1 MFSFVFWVL
10 LCWFIVNVI
19 WMWFVLK
26 NQTYQR
32 VFAWINV
39 CAVVIGF
46 CILWCC
52 PWSKWNRYL
61 VYLVKLD
68 QRSLSLPSILLRIP
82 QAKQLI
88 IINKKA
94 ALRIN
99 PFNAAFILVNLF
111 CKKFLLQRGWWQ
123 FYHERKKDHLECKDG
138 MEHEEDRL
146 KITQ

>member
-46 CILWCC
+46 WVYYGVAHD
-52 PWSKWNRYL
+52 PSGMNRHL

-111 CKKFLLQRGWWQ
+111 CKKFLLQRG
-123 FYHERKKDHLECKDG
+123 
-138 MEHEEDRL
+138 
-146 KITQ
+146 

>member
-46 CILWCC
+46 W
-52 PWSKWNRYL
+52 
-61 VYLVKLD
+61 VY
-68 QRSLSLPSILLRIP
+68 
-82 QAKQLI
+82 
-88 IINKKA
+88 
-94 ALRIN
+94 
-99 PFNAAFILVNLF
+99 
-111 CKKFLLQRGWWQ
+111 
-123 FYHERKKDHLECKDG
+123 
-138 MEHEEDRL
+138 
-146 KITQ
+146 

>member
-46 CILWCC
+46 W
-52 PWSKWNRYL
+52 
-61 VYLVKLD
+61 VYYVVAHD
-68 QRSLSLPSILLRIP
+68 PSGIAIWFIWLNW
-82 QAKQLI
+82 
-88 IINKKA
+88 INVVLA
-94 ALRIN
+94 CL
-99 PFNAAFILVNLF
+99 
-111 CKKFLLQRGWWQ
+111 Q
-123 FYHERKKDHLECKDG
+123 FYFGYRKLNN
-138 MEHEEDRL
+138 
-146 KITQ
+146 

>member
-46 CILWCC
+46 WVYYGVAHDPSGIAIWFIWLNWI
-52 PWSKWNRYL
+52 NVVLAYL
-61 VYLVKLD
+61 
-68 QRSLSLPSILLRIP
+68 
-82 QAKQLI
+82 
-88 IINKKA
+88 
-94 ALRIN
+94 
-99 PFNAAFILVNLF
+99 
-111 CKKFLLQRGWWQ
+111 Q
-123 FYHERKKDHLECKDG
+123 FYFGYRKLNN
-138 MEHEEDRL
+138 
-146 KITQ
+146 